1 MFSGSHT
8 DSTWHFSCTT
18 FHEILGVMLGG
29 EEERT
34 GGEEEM
40 KRSTRGEEKGRKIE
54 VGGYTDSAK
63 TFLAPVL

>member
-1 MFSGSHT
+1 
-8 DSTWHFSCTT
+8 
-18 FHEILGVMLGG
+18 LGVLLGR

-40 KRSTRGEEKGRKIE
+40 ERSTRGEEKGIKIE